1 MRLVGSGFRLAHGS
15 GAINRPPALPG
26 QHSEEVLR
34 EAGVDEAQLQRL
46 LTRAA
51 TDTSG
56 ETP

>member
-15 GAINRPPALPG
+15 GAIDRPPPLPG

-34 EAGVDEAQLQRL
+34 EAGVDEALIERL
-46 LTRAA
+46 LDRAG

>member
-15 GAINRPPALPG
+15 GAIDRPPPLPG

-34 EAGVDEAQLQRL
+34 EAGLDEALLQRL
-46 LTRAA
+46 LARSGTNAN
-51 TDTSG
+51 G